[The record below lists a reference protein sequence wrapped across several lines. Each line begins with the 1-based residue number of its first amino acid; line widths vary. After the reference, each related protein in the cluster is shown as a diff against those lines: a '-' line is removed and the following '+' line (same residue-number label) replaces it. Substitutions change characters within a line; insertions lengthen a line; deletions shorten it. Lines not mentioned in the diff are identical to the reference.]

1 LEPRNLSQTPLC
13 QSDQEVLKGVREQ
26 TSGNE
31 ECRVSGASSV
41 GVCCGKEGL
50 SSQSIDSTAIH
61 CEAVENLRGYVLFL
75 EEMDAKYLPEGPLT
89 ALREQ
94 RARRA
99 IDAAF
104 PEMLQSGSEGG

>member
-1 LEPRNLSQTPLC
+1 M
-13 QSDQEVLKGVREQ
+13 REQ

-41 GVCCGKEGL
+41 EVCCDKEGL
-50 SSQSIDSTAIH
+50 RSQSIDSTAIH

-75 EEMDAKYLPEGPLT
+75 EEMDAKYRPEESLT
-89 ALREQ
+89 AHREQ
-94 RARRA
+94 RVHRA

-104 PEMLQSGSEGG
+104 PEEVQSPSEGN